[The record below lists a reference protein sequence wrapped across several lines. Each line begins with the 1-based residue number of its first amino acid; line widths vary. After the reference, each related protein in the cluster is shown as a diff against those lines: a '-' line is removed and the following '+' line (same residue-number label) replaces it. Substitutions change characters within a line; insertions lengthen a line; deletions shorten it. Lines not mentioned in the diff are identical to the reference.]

1 MTVISVSK
9 WSGRDL
15 ILLMTV
21 ISVSEWSGRDL
32 TQPILFLNLAK
43 TIYPKSQARSG
54 RKQGQVESTV
64 RSKARSGRDLT
75 IQLFFEIAE
84 IKSIHAFLRHCK

>member
-1 MTVISVSK
+1 MIVISVSK

-43 TIYPKSQARSG
+43 TIYPKSQAR
-54 RKQGQVESTV
+54 
-64 RSKARSGRDLT
+64 
-75 IQLFFEIAE
+75 
-84 IKSIHAFLRHCK
+84 